1 MAPEGEVT
9 PREGRLDRVEKD
21 QDKLSL
27 EKKSTSQLN
36 HQQGYIIYL
45 GFIYHTSCTYIIVT
59 QPIHI
64 SVVASN
70 LMFARI
76 TCNTPKTLWQH
87 SSCMGIICITS
98 CMGELRHTSCI
109 SVNKTQI
116 N

>member
-27 EKKSTSQLN
+27 EKKSN
-36 HQQGYIIYL
+36 IPVYL
-45 GFIYHTSCTYIIVT
+45 GFIYHTSCTYIIAT

-87 SSCMGIICITS
+87 SSCMGIICITPHVWEN
-98 CMGELRHTSCI
+98 CDTPPA
-109 SVNKTQI
+109 SV
-116 N
+116 

>member
-45 GFIYHTSCTYIIVT
+45 GFIYHTSCTYIIAT

-87 SSCMGIICITS
+87 SSCMGIICITPHVWEN
-98 CMGELRHTSCI
+98 CDTPPA
-109 SVNKTQI
+109 SV
-116 N
+116 